1 MLRYFIHI
9 ILKTK
14 NLWILIFNYFRLFF
28 FLFIYKFTFILY
40 IFFFN
45 LPQANI
51 EKVSAYECGFIHLV
65 MLDISLKFIII

>member
-1 MLRYFIHI
+1 MFFYYII

-14 NLWILIFNYFRLFF
+14 NLWILIFNYFRLLF
-28 FLFIYKFTFILY
+28 FLFGYKSSFIQY

-45 LPQANI
+45 ISQANI

-65 MLDISLKFIII
+65 MPDINSKFTII